1 MKIIR
6 GIVILIV
13 FIPLTILTQV
23 GGIIYLASFPL
34 FIMVD
39 KRIGKKVAGLF
50 VKGIIF
56 LSIYSLATFY
66 IVPLIARP
74 FGRVPLPVI
83 TNGNLQPL
91 NFITCLFN
99 RHYVKPELKQIA
111 VTAAGDMHK
120 RYPGTVVNYLDA
132 GFPFF
137 NRFPLIPHLSH
148 NDGKKLDIAFCYIDK
163 RTGEMCNRTP
173 SPIGYGVSEEPR
185 PGEINM
191 AERCAGEGYW
201 QYSFMRKFIPQYN
214 KTSFV
219 FDSVR
224 TKALVQILAASPG
237 IGKIFIEPHLKQ
249 RMGLVYDKIRFHG
262 CHAVR
267 HDDHI
272 HIQLE

>member
-1 MKIIR
+1 
-6 GIVILIV
+6 
-13 FIPLTILTQV
+13 
-23 GGIIYLASFPL
+23 
-34 FIMVD
+34 MVD

-56 LSIYSLATFY
+56 LSIYCLATFY

-83 TNGNLQPL
+83 TNGNLRPL

-111 VTAAGDMHK
+111 VTSAGDMHK

-163 RTGEMCNRTP
+163 RTGEMSNRTP